1 MLGGLIP
8 FLPGEIEFRPGD
20 CIGLLSGCWVG
31 LEGVESLDPDLEG
44 PLFDALIWEVC
55 LLIGLSSDFTD
66 GLVPLGEVVATGP
79 SLGLLEAGVLRGGP
93 FLETGLV
100 LEELFRTPGMWI
112 IVLPLEIEGM
122 FV

>member
-20 CIGLLSGCWVG
+20 CIGLLNGCCVG
-31 LEGVESLDPDLEG
+31 LEGVESLDPDLDG
-44 PLFDALIWEVC
+44 PLFDPLIWDVC
-55 LLIGLSSDFTD
+55 LVIGLSSDFTA
-66 GLVPLGEVVATGP
+66 GLVPRGDVVATGP

-100 LEELFRTPGMWI
+100 LEELFRSPGM
-112 IVLPLEIEGM
+112 
-122 FV
+122 